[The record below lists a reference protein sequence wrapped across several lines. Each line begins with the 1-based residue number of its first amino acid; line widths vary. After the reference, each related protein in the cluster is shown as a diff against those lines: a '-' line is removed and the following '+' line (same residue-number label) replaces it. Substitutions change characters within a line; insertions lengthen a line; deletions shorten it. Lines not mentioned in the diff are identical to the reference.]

1 MSASLLPFIGW
12 TFLPNLVT
20 GWIQSLYYGFSIRA
34 GDHKPQPGSPRYI
47 KHRQRILV
55 IVIVAYLLYTIYEVD
70 EQLRRQGNFYESL
83 GISHDAGDRA
93 IKSGFRRLAAKH
105 HPDKAAASGD
115 PAAPSGHFVHLKL
128 AQDTLLNPT
137 QRFAYDRFGPD
148 ALNWQHCSSIGD
160 YLFQALGKFGPTY
173 LGAGIMM
180 TILGITGYLQ
190 WGRFWRYLFSALLV
204 LLEFYT
210 ITRPYWPP
218 LLNNAI
224 NPVLVRLTSHP
235 PLLPFQFLALA
246 RKTTLSIFI
255 ALSQLGPLLQP
266 KPSATATSSLT
277 GGINLQQLNRI
288 EQITQANDVEATRLL
303 GLDMAPFVGDGHSI
317 NDLKAKL
324 KEWLVQNTIR
334 NDPEVRDAIG
344 NVMGRR
350 RVDAP
355 AGARNSR

>member
-1 MSASLLPFIGW
+1 
-12 TFLPNLVT
+12 
-20 GWIQSLYYGFSIRA
+20 
-34 GDHKPQPGSPRYI
+34 
-47 KHRQRILV
+47 
-55 IVIVAYLLYTIYEVD
+55 
-70 EQLRRQGNFYESL
+70 
-83 GISHDAGDRA
+83 
-93 IKSGFRRLAAKH
+93 
-105 HPDKAAASGD
+105 
-115 PAAPSGHFVHLKL
+115 
-128 AQDTLLNPT
+128 
-137 QRFAYDRFGPD
+137 
-148 ALNWQHCSSIGD
+148 
-160 YLFQALGKFGPTY
+160 
-173 LGAGIMM
+173 M

-190 WGRFWRYLFSALLV
+190 WGRFVSLEGFYSRTVNSEADMSYSIQWRYLFSALLV